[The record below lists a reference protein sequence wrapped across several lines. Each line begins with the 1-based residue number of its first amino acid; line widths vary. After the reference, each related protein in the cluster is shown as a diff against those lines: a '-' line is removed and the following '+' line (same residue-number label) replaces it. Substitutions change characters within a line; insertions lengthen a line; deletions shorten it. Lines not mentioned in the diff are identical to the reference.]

1 MLHLRGVWPRTFK
14 IYVLENYIMVKLPL
28 AELHCHIEGAAFPE
42 LVLAQARKY
51 NVDISHIICSG
62 SYIWKDF
69 ADFLKCYEVAAS
81 LFRTSEDYALL
92 AETYLGSIAAQGAIY
107 GEFFVSPVPPFN
119 PDLAPEA
126 YIEGAVEGLI
136 RAKLKHN
143 IEARLIMTGI
153 RHAGPDAVEA
163 AAHFAVKH
171 KSHFVTGFGMAGEE
185 RIHHP
190 KDFVRAFEIA
200 RDGGLHITVHAG
212 EWRGPEEVTAALD
225 YLKPERIGHGVRAVY
240 DDNLVKRLADE
251 QVVLECC
258 PGSNIALGVF
268 PSFPEHAYPKL
279 RKAGVKVT
287 LNSDDP
293 PYFWTSLGREYDIAR
308 EHFGMSEA
316 ELLADT
322 RTAIEAAFVDEETQL
337 KLFKIIDEHPVA
349 NVM

>member
-1 MLHLRGVWPRTFK
+1 MFGPRGVWPRTLKVF
-14 IYVLENYIMVKLPL
+14 VMLKLPL
-28 AELHCHIEGAAFPE
+28 AELHCHIEGAALPE
-42 LVLAQARKY
+42 LVTAQAQKY
-51 NVDISHIICSG
+51 NVDVSKIIRAG
-62 SYIWKDF
+62 NYIWTDF

-81 LFRTSEDYALL
+81 LFRNPDDYALL
-92 AETYLGSIAAQGAIY
+92 AETYLASIAAQGAIY

-126 YIEGAVEGLI
+126 YLEGAIEGLK
-136 RAKLKHN
+136 RAKAKHG

-153 RHAGPDAVEA
+153 RHAGAEAVEA

-171 KSHFVTGFGMAGEE
+171 QSHFITGFGMAGEE
-185 RIHHP
+185 RIYHP
-190 KDFVRAFEIA
+190 KDFVRAFDIA
-200 RDGGLHITVHAG
+200 RHGGLHITVHAG
-212 EWRGPEEVTAALD
+212 EWRGPEEVSAALD
-225 YLKPERIGHGVRAVY
+225 YLKPERIGHGVRAIY

-251 QVVLECC
+251 KVVLECC

-293 PYFWTSLGREYDIAR
+293 PYFWTSLGREYQIAR
-308 EHFGMSEA
+308 THFGMSEA

-322 RTAIEAAFVDEETQL
+322 RTAIEAAFVDEETRSAL
-337 KLFKIIDEHPVA
+337 LSTIDNHPVA

>member
-1 MLHLRGVWPRTFK
+1 MLEPRGVWPRILKVCF
-14 IYVLENYIMVKLPL
+14 MVKLPL
-28 AELHCHIEGAAFPE
+28 AELHCHIEGAALPD
-42 LVLAQARKY
+42 LVLAQAQKY
-51 NVDISHIICSG
+51 NVDVSSIIRNG
-62 SYIWKDF
+62 NYIWTDF
-69 ADFLKCYEVAAS
+69 ADFLKCYDVAAS

-92 AETYLGSIAAQGAIY
+92 AETYLASIAREGAIY

-119 PDLAPEA
+119 PNLAPEA
-126 YIEGAVEGLI
+126 YIEGAIEGLK
-136 RAKLKHN
+136 RAKAKHG
-143 IEARLIMTGI
+143 IEARLILTGI
-153 RHAGPDAVEA
+153 RHAGPEAVEA

-171 KSHFVTGFGMAGEE
+171 KSHFLTGFGMAGEE

-190 KDFVRAFEIA
+190 KDFVRAFDFA

-212 EWRGPEEVTAALD
+212 EWRGPEEVSAALD

-240 DDNLVKRLADE
+240 DDNLVKRLADM

-279 RKAGVKVT
+279 RKAGVRVT

-322 RTAIEAAFVDEETQL
+322 RTAIEAAFVDEPTRVEL
-337 KLFKIIDEHPVA
+337 LAIIDQHPVA